1 MNYNYNQTT
10 SQTISPQQPQYNS
23 QPRIYQSTS
32 WNSRIRPVTSIEEAK
47 ACPIDF
53 DGSVFYFPDMAN
65 KRIYTKWINTDGTP
79 GFNMYELKEIPQ
91 QNSISNNYITREEF
105 EEAMSQIRNI
115 IMPQQIKAEPKRE
128 IQENPVLQF

>member
-10 SQTISPQQPQYNS
+10 SQTASPQQLQYNS
-23 QPRIYQSTS
+23 QPRTYQPTS
-32 WNSRIRPVTSIEEAK
+32 WNSRIRPVTSIEEAR

-53 DGSVFYFPDMAN
+53 DGSIFYFPDMAN

-91 QNSISNNYITREEF
+91 QNSIGNNYITREEF
-105 EEAMSQIRNI
+105 EEAMNQIRNI
-115 IMPQQIKAEPKRE
+115 IIPQPIKVEPKQE

>member
-10 SQTISPQQPQYNS
+10 SQAAQPQQPQYNS
-23 QPRIYQSTS
+23 QPRTYQSTS

-65 KRIYTKWINTDGTP
+65 KRIYTKWINADGTP
-79 GFNMYELKEIPQ
+79 GFSMYELKEIPQ
-91 QNSISNNYITREEF
+91 QNNVGNNYITREEF
-105 EEAMSQIRNI
+105 EEAINQIRNI
-115 IMPQQIKAEPKRE
+115 IIPQQPIKQE

>member
-10 SQTISPQQPQYNS
+10 SQAAQPQQPQYNS
-23 QPRIYQSTS
+23 QPRTYSSTS

-65 KRIYTKWINTDGTP
+65 KRIYTKWINADGTP
-79 GFNMYELKEIPQ
+79 GFSMYELKEIPQ
-91 QNSISNNYITREEF
+91 QNNVGNNYITREEF

-115 IMPQQIKAEPKRE
+115 IIPQQPIKQE

>member
-10 SQTISPQQPQYNS
+10 SQTAQPQQPQYNS
-23 QPRIYQSTS
+23 QPRTYQPTS

-65 KRIYTKWINTDGTP
+65 KRIYTKWINADGTP
-79 GFNMYELKEIPQ
+79 GFSMYELKEIPVPQ
-91 QNSISNNYITREEF
+91 QVPSGDFITRQEF
-105 EEAMSQIRNI
+105 EEALLGIKQALQNNVVP
-115 IMPQQIKAEPKRE
+115 PQQSE
-128 IQENPVLQF
+128 VLQF

>member
-1 MNYNYNQTT
+1 
-10 SQTISPQQPQYNS
+10 
-23 QPRIYQSTS
+23 
-32 WNSRIRPVTSIEEAK
+32 
-47 ACPIDF
+47 
-53 DGSVFYFPDMAN
+53 MAN

-91 QNSISNNYITREEF
+91 QNSIDNNYITREEF

-115 IMPQQIKAEPKRE
+115 IMPQQIKAESKQE

>member
-10 SQTISPQQPQYNS
+10 SQTISPQQSQYNS
-23 QPRIYQSTS
+23 QPRTYQSTS

-115 IMPQQIKAEPKRE
+115 IMPQQIKAEPKQE

>member
-10 SQTISPQQPQYNS
+10 SQTAQPQQPQYNS
-23 QPRIYQSTS
+23 QPRTYQPTS

-65 KRIYTKWINTDGTP
+65 KRIYTKWINADGTP
-79 GFNMYELKEIPQ
+79 GFSMYELKEIPQ
-91 QNSISNNYITREEF
+91 QSNVGNNYITREEF

-115 IMPQQIKAEPKRE
+115 IIPQQSIKQE

>member
-10 SQTISPQQPQYNS
+10 SQTISPQQLQYNS
-23 QPRIYQSTS
+23 QPRTYQSTS

-65 KRIYTKWINTDGTP
+65 KRIYTKWINADGTP
-79 GFNMYELKEIPQ
+79 GFNMYELKEMPQ

-115 IMPQQIKAEPKRE
+115 IMPQQIKAESKQE

>member
-10 SQTISPQQPQYNS
+10 SQTAQLQQPQYNS
-23 QPRIYQSTS
+23 QPRTYQSTS

-65 KRIYTKWINTDGTP
+65 KRIYTKWINADGTP
-79 GFNMYELKEIPQ
+79 GFSMYELKEIPQ
-91 QNSISNNYITREEF
+91 QNNVGNNYITREEF
-105 EEAMSQIRNI
+105 EEAINQIRNI
-115 IMPQQIKAEPKRE
+115 IIPQQPIKQE

>member
-10 SQTISPQQPQYNS
+10 SQTISPQQLQYNS
-23 QPRIYQSTS
+23 QPRTYQSTS

-65 KRIYTKWINTDGTP
+65 KRIYTKWINADGTP
-79 GFNMYELKEIPQ
+79 GFNMYELKEMPQ
-91 QNSISNNYITREEF
+91 QNSVSNNYITREEF

-115 IMPQQIKAEPKRE
+115 IMPQQIKAESKQE

>member
-23 QPRIYQSTS
+23 QPRTYQSTS

-79 GFNMYELKEIPQ
+79 GFNMYELKEIPK

-115 IMPQQIKAEPKRE
+115 IMPQQIKAEPKQE

>member
-10 SQTISPQQPQYNS
+10 SQTAQPQQPQYNS
-23 QPRIYQSTS
+23 QPRTYQPTS

-65 KRIYTKWINTDGTP
+65 KRIYTKWINADGTP
-79 GFNMYELKEIPQ
+79 GFSMYELKEIPQ
-91 QNSISNNYITREEF
+91 QNNVGNNYITREEF

-115 IMPQQIKAEPKRE
+115 IIPQQSIKQE